1 MSLLS
6 LKTGYLV
13 NGIVK
18 SKCANGVVVSVGG
31 ILCDMHYHHMKD
43 KVSSIGVSLNYSWKI

>member
-43 KVSSIGVSLNYSWKI
+43 KVSPIGVSLTYSWKI